1 MLARENR
8 LLKAEHF
15 RSAMRSGRKVS
26 ADHLIIY
33 LKRDEAQ
40 PHARFGFVV
49 AKTIGG
55 AVKRNLVK
63 RRMRAIA
70 REVLTGQTP
79 VGAPKIAGLSP
90 INKNAAGHTGSKFD
104 VVVRALPGAAE
115 IEWNKLREEFLTAF
129 SKAAGS
135 AAR

>member
-15 RSAMRSGRKVS
+15 RSTMRSGRKVS

-63 RRMRAIA
+63 RRLRAIA
-70 REVLTGQTP
+70 REAMT
-79 VGAPKIAGLSP
+79 ID
-90 INKNAAGHTGSKFD
+90 TGSKFD

-129 SKAAGS
+129 GKAAGS